1 MSKSSCHFFHQS
13 SQVRDG
19 EDLQPH
25 NGNKKGTLL
34 PLQETSEILIG
45 SSRCGV
51 MSHPSLGKLSKG
63 LDVSSKPKEV
73 SGLGLRLWLRGGAIR
88 RVWTPRL
95 ACREKSRG
103 HHGDTR
109 LDSGGRR

>member
-51 MSHPSLGKLSKG
+51 MSHPSLGEAQQRVRCKFKTKG
-63 LDVSSKPKEV
+63 S
-73 SGLGLRLWLRGGAIR
+73 LRAWSETMAER
-88 RVWTPRL
+88 R
-95 ACREKSRG
+95 S
-103 HHGDTR
+103 H
-109 LDSGGRR
+109 